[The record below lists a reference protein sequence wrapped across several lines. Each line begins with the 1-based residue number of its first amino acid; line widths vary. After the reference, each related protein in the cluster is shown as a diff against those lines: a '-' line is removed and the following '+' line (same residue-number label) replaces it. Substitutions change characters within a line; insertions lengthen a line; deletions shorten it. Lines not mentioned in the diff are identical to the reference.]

1 MFFKKEVYKQSIS
14 TSESVSTESSPESNS
29 FIEQALT
36 NPIKEEPVASKE
48 KSADQLRNLVI
59 GAGVHLQGS
68 FNVPSKTSVSGL
80 IAGKLITKDLIVEE
94 SGKVQGEVD
103 CQIADIAGYV
113 ENCIQVHEFL
123 TLRASAIIAGDIFYH
138 EIAIERGA
146 KITGKLARL

>member
-1 MFFKKEVYKQSIS
+1 MFFKKETSKQSNLLSDSILIEDVS
-14 TSESVSTESSPESNS
+14 ENKGYIEPANNNPSQRESVMVN
-29 FIEQALT
+29 
-36 NPIKEEPVASKE
+36 E
-48 KSADQLRNLVI
+48 KGSDQIGNLVI

-113 ENCIQVHEFL
+113 KNCIQVHEFL

-146 KITGKLARL
+146 KITGKLVRL